1 MDNAASRKEIRRKEK
16 SARLVEKT
24 RGSVI
29 IELMSTTNGRNY
41 VWDQLASAHVFSTSY
56 SPDALQM
63 AFSEGER
70 NSGLRLLND
79 IIDWCP
85 EQFIQ
90 MMREQ
95 NERNANDHRS
105 PGDNDDRGPGYESFP
120 DDPDDDGIDPGHDVY
135 DV

>member
-16 SARLVEKT
+16 DARLAEKT
-24 RGSVI
+24 RGGVTI
-29 IELMSTTNGRNY
+29 DLMSTKNGRGY
-41 VWDQLASAHVFSTSY
+41 VWDQLAAAHVFSTSY

-63 AFSEGER
+63 AFAEGER

-79 IIDWCP
+79 IIEWCP

-95 NERNANDHRS
+95 NERSTIDHRDA
-105 PGDNDDRGPGYESFP
+105 GNDDGGPESFP
-120 DDPDDDGIDPGHDVY
+120 DDDTADDGILPGHDVY